1 MRAASESRPSP
12 RVGLTVPLTSA
23 SLTEQRRI
31 FELAAELGYTDL
43 WSSETAEG
51 DAFVP
56 LALASEWTPRMRLGT
71 AIVPVY
77 TRGPALLAMSFATL
91 AQAAPGRFIAGIGAS
106 SPAIVGSWNAMEFS
120 RPWYRVRDTLR
131 FLRAAMTGE
140 KVTERYDTF
149 EINGFRLEYV
159 PEQPPPIYLAALRE
173 GMLRLAAREADG
185 VILNWLSA
193 EDAGCVSEIFREAST
208 DGELVARIFVCPSS
222 DAEEVD
228 RQARRFIA
236 AYLNVPAY
244 AEYQRWLGRGE
255 LLAGMWRAW
264 AGGDRKAAVAAIP
277 EEVIDALVVRGSPE
291 ECREHLMRYVE
302 AGVTTPVVK
311 LMPWGISEVGALR
324 ALGAVGMVTEHDAS
338 ARAVGIEDGS

>member
-1 MRAASESRPSP
+1 MPAASESGPSH
-12 RVGLTVPLTSA
+12 RIGLTVPLTSEPLMA
-23 SLTEQRRI
+23 QREI
-31 FELAAELGYTDL
+31 FELAGALGYTDL

-56 LALASEWTPRMRLGT
+56 LALASEWTPAMRLGT

-77 TRGPALLAMSFATL
+77 TRGPALLAMSFATM

-106 SPAIVGSWNAMEFS
+106 SPAIVSSWNAMEFT

-140 KVTERYDTF
+140 KVTEQYDTF
-149 EINGFRLEYV
+149 EVHGFRLEYA
-159 PEQPPPIYLAALRE
+159 PDQPPPIYIAALRE
-173 GMLRLAAREADG
+173 GMLRLAGREADG

-193 EDAGCVSEIFREAST
+193 EDAGRVSEIFREESP

-222 DAEEVD
+222 DADEVD

-244 AEYQRWLGRGE
+244 GEYQRWLGRSE
-255 LLAGMWRAW
+255 QLEGMWRAW
-264 AGGDRKAAVAAIP
+264 AEGDRKAAVAAIP
-277 EEVIDALVVRGSPE
+277 QEVIDALVVHGTPE
-291 ECREHLMRYVE
+291 ECRRHLLRYGE

-311 LMPWGISEVGALR
+311 LMPWGISEVDALR
-324 ALGAVGMVTEHDAS
+324 ALGAVGIAG
-338 ARAVGIEDGS
+338 VGTLRRSP